1 MTDNQKQTLQNVL
14 NNIPQVQAVNMIRAA
29 ISPQDLAQQI
39 MFAKG
44 LAFLTDEEQA
54 AITALMSMSKADREV
69 LAGQIIGMAIEQKAP
84 GLIGRIVNFFFGWL
98 K

>member
-1 MTDNQKQTLQNVL
+1 MTDNEKQIFKAVL

-69 LAGQIIGMAIEQKAP
+69 LAGQIIGMAIEKKAP
-84 GLIGRIVNFFFGWL
+84 GLIRRIVNFLFGWL
-98 K
+98 S